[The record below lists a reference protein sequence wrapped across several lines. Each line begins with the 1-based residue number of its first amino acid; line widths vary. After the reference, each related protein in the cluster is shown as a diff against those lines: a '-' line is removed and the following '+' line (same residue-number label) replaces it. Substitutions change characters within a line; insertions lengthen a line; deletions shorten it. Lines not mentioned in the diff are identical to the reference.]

1 MRNVY
6 RVTRNEFTQSYVAK
20 SKQHAAI
27 IAVKHII
34 PALVYKCNCKTVN
47 GLEVYEV
54 TADNFYIDVTVT
66 QVNETQG
73 ALL

>member
-6 RVTRNEFTQSYVAK
+6 RVNRNGFTQSYAAK

-27 IAVKHII
+27 IAVKNII

-47 GLEVYEV
+47 GLEVYEII
-54 TADNFYIDVTVT
+54 ADNFYIDVTVT